1 MSQHVGLRLHLL
13 VLRCGR
19 RHVSCLFHIL
29 SVMFAAANACASA
42 ASLLFWAAVAGY
54 GIRGGRHKGAIKSTP
69 QASPPGTPC
78 KRAHPST
85 HTSHTHPSTHTFA
98 SHCPRPIDGPAL
110 VLGTSARC
118 RVSGW
123 GLRVW
128 CGGVAAVARGASQVL
143 PWWAKTTAALA
154 TRPPVCGQERPRC
167 RSVGV
172 EVANRVRC
180 HLTLY
185 SKG

>member
-1 MSQHVGLRLHLL
+1 MFDVCSTSCQLCLRLLMRVPPLPRCYFGLRLQATASVAAGTRALSSPHPRQVLL
-13 VLRCGR
+13 EP
-19 RHVSCLFHIL
+19 HAHP
-29 SVMFAAANACASA
+29 
-42 ASLLFWAAVAGY
+42 
-54 GIRGGRHKGAIKSTP
+54 STHT
-69 QASPPGTPC
+69 SHT
-78 KRAHPST
+78 HPST

-98 SHCPRPIDGPAL
+98 SHCPRPIDGLAL